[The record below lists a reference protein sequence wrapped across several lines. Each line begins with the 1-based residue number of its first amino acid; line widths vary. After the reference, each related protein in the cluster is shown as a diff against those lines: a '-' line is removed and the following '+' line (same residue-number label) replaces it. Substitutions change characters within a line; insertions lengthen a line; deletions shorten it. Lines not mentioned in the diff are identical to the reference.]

1 MLKPVDYEKHFVIG
15 TPLVAWKCDRSEHMT
30 WIEDRINIIQKF
42 PNAKWFAAFELDERG
57 LEPFNSVIAALK
69 EVNGDY
75 WTYTI
80 NDMQPK
86 VTSYNRWIRIETGRN
101 LIREFAQRARITAG
115 HHWGEDCTELNQGVI
130 NYQAVLYVDSDT
142 TLNATIVEK
151 LLEVD
156 RPLVGVN
163 VPDYGLSGKVI
174 SQDPPIQE
182 HWTTAGMLLVNSP
195 AFYDLPWYHNAYLN
209 LSDDPTFQSLAE
221 RLPQRDAQNNL
232 SEPFGMTWVR
242 KDIHSAHKGQLIPV
256 EARQI
261 KDRLV

>member
-1 MLKPVDYEKHFVIG
+1 MLKPIDYNKHFVIG
-15 TPLVAWKCDRSEHMT
+15 TPLVGWKCDRLEHMS
-30 WIEDRINIIQKF
+30 WLEDRKNILDKF
-42 PNAKWFAAFELDERG
+42 PNAKFFAAFELDQRG
-57 LEPFNSVIAALK
+57 LEPFNSVIQALK

-80 NDMQPK
+80 NDMQTK
-86 VTSYNRWIRIETGRN
+86 VNHSNRWIRIETGRN
-101 LIREFAQRARITAG
+101 LIREFAQRFRITSG
-115 HHWGEDCTELNQGVI
+115 HHWGEDCTELNEGVI

-142 TLNATIVEK
+142 VLNAQIVEK

-163 VPDYGLSGKVI
+163 VPQYALRGKVVCENPRI
-174 SQDPPIQE
+174 EE

-232 SEPFGMTWVR
+232 SQPFGMTWVR
-242 KDIHSAHKGQLIPV
+242 KDINANHKGQLVPV
-256 EARQI
+256 EARNI
-261 KDRLV
+261 PDRMI

>member
-1 MLKPVDYEKHFVIG
+1 MLKPVDYNKNFVIG
-15 TPLVAWKCDRSEHMT
+15 TPLVAWKCDKKEHLN
-30 WIEDRINIIQKF
+30 WLSNKESIIQKF
-42 PNAKWFAAFELDERG
+42 PNVKYFAALELDYRG
-57 LEPFNSVIAALK
+57 LDPFSDILK
-69 EVNGDY
+69 ILEEINGDY
-75 WTYTI
+75 WTYSI
-80 NDMQPK
+80 NDKEKK
-86 VTSYNRWIRIETGRN
+86 VDSGNRWIRIETGRN

-142 TLNATIVEK
+142 TLNVDIVEK

-163 VPDYGLSGKVI
+163 VPDYGLSGKVV

-242 KDIHSAHKGQLIPV
+242 KDIHAPHKGQLIPV
-256 EARQI
+256 ESRRI
-261 KDRLV
+261 KDRMI